1 MLSHGEAREELV
13 ERSVGDDAITS
24 WSGSI
29 GEPRT
34 CNDVEAHAPG

>member
-1 MLSHGEAREELV
+1 MLSRGESREDLV

-34 CNDVEAHAPG
+34 YNDVEAHAPG